1 MNDTPKWLK
10 WAILAAVAA
19 PVAYFAIPIAA
30 AMVWG
35 TVQIVVGLMIL
46 AGLVIAAPALAEWA
60 AQGSYWLYAK
70 AIKGDPIAKLWREF
84 KDFLDEIETV
94 QENINLVAQEE
105 ENLKIQLDQ
114 NKTNFDQAEILDYQ
128 DKIGEVTDAKMFL
141 MEERD
146 RLKLDAEQM
155 KKDIKKNEA
164 HWKMGNALVKAAKA
178 VDKAA
183 GISAGTEGGRI
194 ALETIQARLAEGRGR
209 LNVLK
214 SQRSAADIK
223 KAMEARNKARTI
235 DGEVKE
241 VPQRVSLTNNPSP
254 VMSGLLVGGKTPVE
268 ARKTG
273 AESLLDRI

>member
-10 WAILAAVAA
+10 WAILAAVAL

-30 AMVWG
+30 TMVWG
-35 TVQIVVGLMIL
+35 AIQIVVGLMIL
-46 AGLVIAAPALAEWA
+46 AGLGIAAPALAEWA

-84 KDFLDEIETV
+84 KDFLNEIETV
-94 QENINLVAQEE
+94 QENINHVAQAE

-114 NKTNFDQAEILDYQ
+114 NKANFDQAEILDYQ

-146 RLKLDAEQM
+146 RLKADAEQM

-164 HWKMGNALVKAAKA
+164 HWKMGNSLVEAAKA
-178 VDKAA
+178 VDRAS
-183 GISAGTEGGRI
+183 GITSGTEGGRI
-194 ALETIQARLAEGRGR
+194 ALETIQQRLAEGRGR
-209 LNVLK
+209 LSVLK

-235 DGEVKE
+235 EGDVREVTPAP
-241 VPQRVSLTNNPSP
+241 VLANNPSP
-254 VMSGLLVGGKTPVE
+254 KIPVGVTTPAMHKV
-268 ARKTG
+268 KTG